1 MDKLS
6 EEDIDNCMQAFKD
19 LDEDGTD
26 YIKVQDLK
34 LALGRVY
41 IELSDQELFKTIS
54 EVDVDNTGRVAF
66 ENFLEIYYQKKI
78 LPGLDDQK
86 QDLIDAFNAV
96 GGGPGEEGSVDAE

>member
-41 IELSDQELFKTIS
+41 IELSD
-54 EVDVDNTGRVAF
+54 
-66 ENFLEIYYQKKI
+66 
-78 LPGLDDQK
+78 
-86 QDLIDAFNAV
+86 
-96 GGGPGEEGSVDAE
+96 